1 MTEHLNKSKMFV
13 RSIKTGTTEKV
24 NQMAKAN
31 VLKKSMSGTVLSLSF
46 EQIGKKLDVDVSA
59 FKPEIRAQA
68 EQHGWLQRFG
78 DLESG
83 DKVGKLKFEACK
95 ALAEHL
101 KAGGTWDMPR
111 DVDTTAIVIEAV
123 HRCKPKYS
131 VEMLMKA
138 VEKKPEQVADWR
150 ANAEVKSMIAKI
162 RAEKAAAAAKV
173 AEKQEITIEV

>member
-1 MTEHLNKSKMFV
+1 
-13 RSIKTGTTEKV
+13 
-24 NQMAKAN
+24 MAKAN
-31 VLKKSMSGTVLSLSF
+31 VLKKGMEGTVLSLAF

-59 FKPEIRAQA
+59 FKPEVRAQA
-68 EQHGWLQRFG
+68 ERHGWLQRFG

-83 DKVGKLKFEACK
+83 DKVGKLKYDACK

-123 HRCKPKYS
+123 HRVKPKYS
-131 VEMLMKA
+131 VEMLTKA

-150 ANAEVKSMIAKI
+150 ANPEVKAMIAKI
-162 RAEKAAAAAKV
+162 RSERAAAAAKQ
-173 AEKQEITIEV
+173 AEKEEINIEM